1 MPFAVAVSSGMTV
14 AVALGLVVYWLMIR
28 RVMGEPPHVGL
39 MLTVGLGTMLNGMMI
54 VLFGGGM
61 LGIPTGLPGF
71 TQLGSVRLPTADI
84 VAAVGA
90 WLAIGAIAL
99 VYHLTDIG
107 LQMRAVAEKVMLS
120 AQRGLNV
127 DRIVALSWAIGILAA
142 GLAGILHGERALVAL
157 SASVIGI
164 SALIACLIGGMDSL
178 KGVVVAGLHCRR
190 HREPHG
196 ALYRSALYP
205 DRAGTHP
212 AAGADRAAVGIVRH
226 RRRVQ
231 TRMTFR
237 SRAIRTPSSLSTS
250 NEHTFA
256 LRRGRAQWLIIVL
269 WVDRPRSPCRAFSR
283 PSGCISRSIA

>member
-1 MPFAVAVSSGMTV
+1 LAQFLLTLVATWGIYALLGMGIVLIYRTSRILNIAGGEFAIFVGYVAAVAIEHGVPFPIAVPSGMVT

-39 MLTVGLGTMLNGMMI
+39 MLTVGLGTMLNGLMI

-61 LGIPTGLPGF
+61 LGIPSGLPGF
-71 TQLGSVRLPTADI
+71 TQFGSVRLPTADI

-127 DRIVALSWAIGILAA
+127 DRTVALSWAIGILAA
-142 GLAGILHGERALVAL
+142 GFAGILHGERALVAL

-178 KGVVVAGLHCRR
+178 KGVVIAGFIVAATENLT
-190 HREPHG
+190 
-196 ALYRSALYP
+196 ALYLDPRYILLAPVLILLL
-205 DRAGTHP
+205 
-212 AAGADRAAVGIVRH
+212 VLIVRPWGLFGTVEEF
-226 RRRVQ
+226 RRV
-231 TRMTFR
+231 
-237 SRAIRTPSSLSTS
+237 
-250 NEHTFA
+250 
-256 LRRGRAQWLIIVL
+256 
-269 WVDRPRSPCRAFSR
+269 
-283 PSGCISRSIA
+283 